1 MAESVTGLLQLGGSY
16 ALTGAREFAGALVAE
31 QQPRT
36 QRRDRQ
42 HRWSAQDMRE
52 RAGVVDV
59 ANRFWGNR
67 IHRPGQGGVPQP
79 AVVGVDEVVD
89 PDPGQPLPAIADPA
103 AEAGAEQ
110 RSQ

>member
-1 MAESVTGLLQLGGSY
+1 MAESVTGLLQLGGNH
-16 ALTGAREFAGALVAE
+16 ALTGAREFTCALVAE
-31 QQPRT
+31 QSRT

-52 RAGVVDV
+52 RASVVDV

-79 AVVGVDEVVD
+79 TVVGVDEIID